1 MSECKRLYDKAI
13 SLSPDFA
20 DAMGGYGESRPLP
33 RFPLSIRV
41 FSTFGSIDGAREIK
55 FLPEHSQVHDLKY
68 THNLEVLC
76 F

>member
-33 RFPLSIRV
+33 RFSLSRLLDFWV
-41 FSTFGSIDGAREIK
+41 DRRSTWHKVS
-55 FLPEHSQVHDLKY
+55 S
-68 THNLEVLC
+68 
-76 F
+76 